1 MGREMETVTE
11 GDLEMASLMATSA
24 QVEVVP
30 LRDGESLPLLVRCR
44 EAGVDLAGWA
54 GERRPELEAAL
65 LRHGGILL
73 RGFRVDGTGGF
84 ERAIAATSDGWAEY
98 REAATPRTEVTRNIS
113 TSTDYPADQTILLHN
128 ENSHCDTF
136 PRKIYFHCVRPAAQG
151 GETPIADCRRVL
163 AALAERLDPAVLRRF
178 REQGVQYVRNFGDV
192 LGFPWQEVFKSE
204 TRDGVEAYCRE
215 AGIVPEWLDARDGS
229 GDAGDGDG
237 DGDRLRTRY
246 VRPAVIPHPLT
257 GEETWFNHG
266 TFFHV
271 TSLHPEV
278 REVLLETF
286 AEEDLPY
293 NTYYG
298 DGSPIEPEVLDTLR
312 EAYAGATVAF
322 PWQAGDVLMLDNLLV
337 AHGRSPFE
345 GERRILVGMAEP
357 VNSREI

>member
-1 MGREMETVTE
+1 MAEASSP
-11 GDLEMASLMATSA
+11 LETSA
-24 QVEVVP
+24 QVEVAP
-30 LRDGESLPLLVRCR
+30 LRDGESLPLLVRSR
-44 EAGVDLAGWA
+44 EAAVDLVGWA
-54 GERRPELEAAL
+54 GEHRAELEAAL
-65 LRHGGILL
+65 LRHGGVLL
-73 RGFRVDGTGGF
+73 RGFRVDGTGSF

-113 TSTDYPADQTILLHN
+113 TSTDYPADQTIFLHN

-136 PRKIYFHCVRPAAQG
+136 PRKVYFHCVRPAARG
-151 GETPIADCRRVL
+151 GETPVADCRRVL
-163 AALAERLDPAVLRRF
+163 AALTERLDPAALRRF
-178 REQGVQYVRNFGDV
+178 REQGIQYVRNFGDV
-192 LGFPWQEVFKSE
+192 LGFPWQEVFKSG
-204 TRDGVEAYCRE
+204 TREGVEAYCRD
-215 AGIVPEWLDARDGS
+215 AGIVPEWLP
-229 GDAGDGDG
+229 
-237 DGDRLRTRY
+237 GDRLRTRY
-246 VRPAVIPHPLT
+246 VRPAVITHPLT

-278 REVLLETF
+278 REVMLETF

-312 EAYAGATVAF
+312 AAYGGATVAF

-345 GERRILVGMAEP
+345 GERRVLVGMAEP
-357 VNSREI
+357 VNSSEI